1 VYITLAGEG
10 VVQYLSRTG
19 DEGADWEWYLV
30 SQKLVRS
37 DTFRRLADLLCVGGS
52 ADCGLDKLVGLIP
65 YICGKL
71 GGIGVGW

>member
-1 VYITLAGEG
+1 VFIPLAGEG

-19 DEGADWEWYLV
+19 EEGADWEWYLV

-37 DTFRRLADLLCVGGS
+37 DTFRRLADLFCVGGS
-52 ADCGLDKLVGLIP
+52 TDWGLENCSGLIP

-71 GGIGVGW
+71 GKIGVG